1 MNIADHRFIFWHGD
15 ALVHVVF
22 NNNHKQEAP
31 VSGSCISSSCRLLSR
46 SEEAVKGGANCF
58 VVRGVH
64 RSEAETLDGLCSGGY
79 EQLRVEVH
87 LGSRAVVL
95 AWGHKRHELPSE
107 PSAMKWIEVA
117 DEENWDQ
124 VRQIFEP
131 SAEKLRHTGFV
142 QKERICISAVPRLTS
157 NGRRNFT
164 VEILR
169 LRKSPQIFGG
179 SAQPVGPILTML
191 LQRDR
196 QVGHRWNGVV
206 IVYNSPSS

>member
-1 MNIADHRFIFWHGD
+1 MERTVLQFAEFI
-15 ALVHVVF
+15 
-22 NNNHKQEAP
+22 
-31 VSGSCISSSCRLLSR
+31 
-46 SEEAVKGGANCF
+46 GA
-58 VVRGVH
+58 
-64 RSEAETLDGLCSGGY
+64 AETLDGLCSGGY

-191 LQRDR
+191 LHERPASWPPLEWGRDR
-196 QVGHRWNGVV
+196 LQ
-206 IVYNSPSS
+206 